1 MATLVQ
7 DNSLGAIQ
15 GIAGRDTLSHL
26 NVDKVVQSV
35 TNATK
40 RLSQISTNTNH
51 SANKRQSH
59 NRVGPWK
66 LGRTLGRGSTGRVRL
81 ARNSETGQLAA
92 VKILPKSNF
101 RKVDA
106 RNKANMGPEYKHKL
120 AYGIE
125 REIIIMKL
133 VSHPNIMGLYDVWEN
148 KNDLYLVLEYIEGGE
163 LFDYLIKRGQLAEA
177 EAVGYFKQIIGGVS
191 YLHQFNIC
199 HRDLKPEN
207 LLLDHNN
214 NIKIADFGM
223 AALEVQNKLL
233 ETSCGSP
240 HYASPEIVSGKNYH
254 GAPSD
259 IWSCGIILFALLT
272 GHLPFDDENIRKLLL
287 KVQHGKYTMPKFLSP
302 EAKDLISKI
311 LRVNPK
317 ERISIAEIAR
327 HPLFQKYPNQMPDVY
342 RSFEATSLKDPVTKS
357 DKEIDDEVLQ
367 SLSILFHNR
376 DKTILVKRLMSN
388 ESGSEKLFY
397 YLLREYR
404 KAHKE
409 RNGILRNLDSNPP
422 SENQKEEHHKS
433 SLKGKD
439 QTNDQTQQKP
449 DNSIHRE
456 KNILSKSESAISKK
470 SSKENRRQETRV
482 FTDVTNTLP
491 AFKASTSFN
500 KRKIMMNKPL
510 TGKSSVKSTKLL
522 PLQKRS
528 LKQNLEMKLK
538 SNNNLKRS
546 SVLFFAQQCDQLFD
560 HTGEDIPTKSGDP
573 IDKAE
578 IEGKEKHSTR
588 ITHGD
593 GDPRSDHSAPQSNS
607 VKPSMPEKLN
617 EPRDEINQNS
627 KAQKEANNSH
637 DETKKDPRRNVTE
650 PPFLGS
656 LDPKAAKLK
665 VTARRNMTDLPSP
678 SQSSKVPKTLEQ
690 NSKVLNQL
698 GINVAPPKQFS
709 SFSREVRTFNSR
721 NLSHYLKGDQVTRA
735 DKPENLSIGKF
746 NNLEKRELS
755 SRTNYGATVKS
766 HPPISKVPQLTELTK
781 AKEPRQ
787 YKSSLLDDD
796 NHGKGPEN
804 VSVKAGTVT
813 EKKDFERLHKQQTA
827 PLNSDKTSFIP
838 NPRFSR
844 LTFTGLF
851 DSVSSDL
858 DAGDDKNSVKKNLS
872 LKRSKN
878 IILNDLTGPDK
889 QEKSSQKSFGSSA
902 TLKGLGLD
910 YKDNSGKDNSDT
922 QGHDT
927 SPDRTATTNEEFTS
941 VKLPSMFAESVLDK
955 SMETDPPE
963 VKDSH
968 LLDTTLD
975 LSRVTDVNHNRN
987 VSEVT
992 GVTDYSNFDT
1002 MDTQVAEIGQANKVL
1017 PGYVQTSG
1025 SSSEALNKLEGA
1037 VYGNSNASASSSEKK
1052 LKPKSNYA
1060 ANQSATKD
1068 DEHHIS
1074 EDVTTKA
1081 TSNPRTNKNESSQY
1095 SNASLNG
1102 DKVEQSSD
1110 KVEQSFDKVEQ
1121 SSDIPESPKENN
1133 EPSKDENIQQNDP
1146 DNNPA
1151 NRSETVVRRP
1161 IGQKGRLTM
1170 REQNTETPVQK
1181 NPPPPERKKKQ
1192 CILQRFGC
1200 ISKRPAPKAPRK
1212 DLLGP
1217 GHVGDEKETQYKENN
1232 VEPSPWFLKFVRI
1245 LMLKNNGSET
1255 TLHPNKVEILEKDMF
1270 FLDTYLSF
1278 SQVNRALV
1286 NTLELK
1292 KVEGSVSKVEINEE
1306 VGLIH
1311 GVIPA
1316 KFAGG
1321 RQLHFKIAI
1330 IGQQD
1335 SSTVQVSKT
1344 KGTTKEFK
1352 NLTKVVK
1359 YIIHRE
1365 ENSSKY

>member
-7 DNSLGAIQ
+7 DNSLGAIR
-15 GIAGRDTLSHL
+15 GIAGRDALSHL

-81 ARNSETGQLAA
+81 ARNSETAQLAA

-101 RKVDA
+101 KKVDA

-163 LFDYLIKRGQLAEA
+163 LFDYLIKRGQLPEA

-287 KVQHGKYTMPKFLSP
+287 KVQHGKFIMPKFLSP

-317 ERISIAEIAR
+317 ERISMAEIAR
-327 HPLFQKYPNQMPDVY
+327 HPLFRKYPNQMPDVY
-342 RSFEATSLKDPVTKS
+342 RNFEANSLKDPVAQS
-357 DKEIDDEVLQ
+357 DKDIDDEVLQ

-376 DKTILVKRLMSN
+376 DKTVLVQRLMSN

-397 YLLREYR
+397 YLLLEYR
-404 KAHKE
+404 KAHKSKNE
-409 RNGILRNLDSNPP
+409 SSKNPESTPP
-422 SENQKEEHHKS
+422 SDSQKEEHQKLDPERSEQANDKKWQQHGIGVHR
-433 SLKGKD
+433 GKE
-439 QTNDQTQQKP
+439 T
-449 DNSIHRE
+449 
-456 KNILSKSESAISKK
+456 LSKSESAISKK
-470 SSKENRRQETRV
+470 SSNENRRKNTRV
-482 FTDVTNTLP
+482 FTDVTNTVP

-500 KRKIMMNKPL
+500 KRKMIMNKPL
-510 TGKSSVKSTKLL
+510 TGKSSVKPAKVL
-522 PLQKRS
+522 PLQS
-528 LKQNLEMKLK
+528 FPLKQKLEMKLK

-560 HTGEDIPTKSGDP
+560 HTDADILTHSRDP
-573 IDKAE
+573 IENENKENGEQTTE
-578 IEGKEKHSTR
+578 IHHS
-588 ITHGD
+588 D
-593 GDPRSDHSAPQSNS
+593 ANAKSDHTISRDQ
-607 VKPSMPEKLN
+607 VDKPSMPEELTVSRGYTRQNTNFQEKPSN
-617 EPRDEINQNS
+617 NYDE
-627 KAQKEANNSH
+627 A
-637 DETKKDPRRNVTE
+637 KKDPRRNVTE
-650 PPFLGS
+650 PPLGS
-656 LDPKAAKLK
+656 LDPKAAAFK
-665 VTARRNMTDLPSP
+665 VTRRNMSYLPTQSL
-678 SQSSKVPKTLEQ
+678 SSKLPRTIEQ

-698 GINVAPPKQFS
+698 GINIAPPKQLS
-709 SFSREVRTFNSR
+709 SFSREVRTSNSR
-721 NLSHYLKGDQVTRA
+721 NLSHYLKGGEETKT
-735 DKPENLSIGKF
+735 DKPETLSIGKF
-746 NNLEKRELS
+746 NDIEKGDLS
-755 SRTNYGATVKS
+755 LAPSYGAKARS
-766 HPPISKVPQLTELTK
+766 NPPNSKVPQLTEVN
-781 AKEPRQ
+781 KEPKK
-787 YKSSLLDDD
+787 YKSSLLHNVND
-796 NHGKGPEN
+796 GSVPGN
-804 VSVKAGTVT
+804 VSVRTGTVVD
-813 EKKDFERLHKQQTA
+813 KKDEKPLYKQPIA
-827 PLNSDKTSFIP
+827 ALNSDDTGFIP

-844 LTFTGLF
+844 LTLTGLF

-858 DAGDDKNSVKKNLS
+858 DTGDHKKPVKKNLS

-878 IILNDLTGPDK
+878 IILNDLSGPDK
-889 QEKSSQKSFGSSA
+889 EEKGSQKLFGSSA
-902 TLKGLGLD
+902 ALKGLGL
-910 YKDNSGKDNSDT
+910 NCKDNSDI
-922 QGHDT
+922 QDHDT
-927 SPDRTATTNEEFTS
+927 SADHTATTNEEFTS

-963 VKDSH
+963 VKDSQFI
-968 LLDTTLD
+968 DTTLD
-975 LSRVTDVNHNRN
+975 LSRVTDMNHNRN
-987 VSEVT
+987 VSEAT
-992 GVTDYSNFDT
+992 GVTDYSNLDT
-1002 MDTQVAEIGQANKVL
+1002 MDTQVAEVGQANKVL
-1017 PGYVQTSG
+1017 PGYVQTSS
-1025 SSSEALNKLEGA
+1025 SSSEALTKLEGT
-1037 VYGNSNASASSSEKK
+1037 VYGNSNASASASEKT

-1060 ANQSATKD
+1060 ANQS
-1068 DEHHIS
+1068 
-1074 EDVTTKA
+1074 VTNDAGHTSSDNILTKA
-1081 TSNPRTNKNESSQY
+1081 TSDLEANKNGSSQY
-1095 SNASLNG
+1095 SNTSANLDN
-1102 DKVEQSSD
+1102 
-1110 KVEQSFDKVEQ
+1110 
-1121 SSDIPESPKENN
+1121 ESPGIHENPKENN
-1133 EPSKDENIQQNDP
+1133 EIPIKAEDTPRTEQ
-1146 DNNPA
+1146 DNNQA
-1151 NRSETVVRRP
+1151 NRSETVIRRP
-1161 IGQKGRLTM
+1161 VGQKGRLIM
-1170 REQNTETPVQK
+1170 RDKNTELQDGK
-1181 NPPPPERKKKQ
+1181 NRPPTERKQKQ
-1192 CILQRFGC
+1192 CLLQRFSC

-1212 DLLGP
+1212 DHK
-1217 GHVGDEKETQYKENN
+1217 GHKGGEKHDQNKENN
-1232 VEPSPWFLKFVRI
+1232 LEPSPWFLKFVRM
-1245 LMLKNNGSET
+1245 LMLKNSDSEAS
-1255 TLHPNKVEILEKDMF
+1255 LHPNKVEILEKDMF

-1286 NTLELK
+1286 STLELK

-1344 KGTTKEFK
+1344 KGTNKEFK

-1365 ENSSKY
+1365 ENSSKF